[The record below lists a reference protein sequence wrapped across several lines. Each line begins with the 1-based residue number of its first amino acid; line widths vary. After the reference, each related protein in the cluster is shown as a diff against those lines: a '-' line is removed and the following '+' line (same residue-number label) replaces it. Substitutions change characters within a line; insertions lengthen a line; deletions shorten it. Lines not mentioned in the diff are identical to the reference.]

1 MRVREQGFFVF
12 RNLYERWRVYACYG
26 YADALRKP
34 RVARCVFV
42 LQKRSWQGWPQ
53 APRCIPRFR
62 HGAGCDLAAWSD
74 MARPRKKQDDHRRNF
89 IGFRVTDDELAMI
102 NQRASA
108 AGVLQ
113 SEFMRQVA
121 TSGRVRY
128 SRRVTT
134 DPVVIAEL
142 NRIGVNLNQLT
153 KTANSVGK
161 VPPASI
167 SFATRSRQSS

>member
-1 MRVREQGFFVF
+1 
-12 RNLYERWRVYACYG
+12 
-26 YADALRKP
+26 
-34 RVARCVFV
+34 
-42 LQKRSWQGWPQ
+42 
-53 APRCIPRFR
+53 
-62 HGAGCDLAAWSD
+62 

-161 VPPASI
+161 VPPALDQLCHKIEAIVMKAIGRDSGP
-167 SFATRSRQSS
+167 